1 MAKKNE
7 AAATEAAAVTEKA
20 AEVPAEDTPKR
31 VLVKLPR
38 LKGNN
43 ANQDEFFSVN
53 FKNYIVK
60 RGEYVEIPSEVYEVI
75 KNSEKAEDAAFKFV
89 EEHAI
94 RQPKAE

>member
-1 MAKKNE
+1 MARKNE
-7 AAATEAAAVTEKA
+7 VAAETGTVSEKA
-20 AEVPAEDTPKR
+20 VEEPKR

-53 FKNYIVK
+53 FKNYIIR
-60 RGEYVEIPSEVYEVI
+60 RGEYVEIPQELYEVI
-75 KNSEKAEDAAFKFV
+75 KNGEKAEDAAFKFV

-94 RQPKAE
+94 RQPNAE